1 MIAALIWNT
10 DAGIVVE
17 AGNARS
23 VLERAQTRTLTKMTR
38 SVAIAQEQ
46 AFAPP
51 VMVTD
56 RH

>member
-1 MIAALIWNT
+1 VIAALIWNT